1 MKKTNLQLKLI
12 VLLIYLSILAAGS
25 IKNPLLIP
33 ITLCYTA
40 LISFLYYFGSKIKD
54 IVINIGYVWLSKW
67 ALFVVA
73 LSITGIYTPD
83 VFLYAMLLFIVFNI
97 TINPTTLM
105 TKRTSIRNYRTANME
120 FRDTPTPS
128 YFNDPQKETF

>member
-1 MKKTNLQLKLI
+1 MKKTNQQLKLI
-12 VLLIYLSILAAGS
+12 ASLIYLSILVVGS

-33 ITLCYTA
+33 ISLCYTA
-40 LISFLYYFGSKIKD
+40 LISFFYYFGSKIKD

-73 LSITGIYTPD
+73 LSITGIYAPD
-83 VFLYAMLLFIVFNI
+83 VFLYAMMLFVVFNI
-97 TINPTTLM
+97 TINPTILM

-120 FRDTPTPS
+120 FRDTPEPS
-128 YFNDPQKETF
+128 YFNDPQKETL